1 MATTAR
7 ELFVHELRDS
17 YDAEH
22 RLVDSLK
29 EMSSKVS
36 DPELTK
42 AFDLHRQQTERQ
54 IKRLET
60 VFSSV
65 DERPERESCEG
76 IQGLIEEFKSFN
88 KEEDPS
94 TEVLNLFAAVSAK
107 KVEHY
112 EIVAYESLMQLARQL
127 GLRDAQAALRENL
140 AEELATAD
148 QLQGMSEKLLT
159 ELV

>member
-7 ELFVHELRDS
+7 ELFEHELRDA

-22 RLVDSLK
+22 RLVDLLK
-29 EMSSKVS
+29 EMSSKVT

-42 AFDLHRQQTERQ
+42 AFDLHREQTQRQ
-54 IKRLET
+54 IERLET
-60 VFSSV
+60 VFSSI
-65 DERPERESCEG
+65 DFKPERESCEG
-76 IQGLIEEFKSFN
+76 IKGLITEFKEFT
-88 KEEDPS
+88 KEENSS
-94 TEVLNLFAAVSAK
+94 TEVLNFFAAVSAK

-127 GLRDAQAALRENL
+127 GLRDAQASLRENL

-159 ELV
+159 ELT

>member
-7 ELFVHELRDS
+7 ELFEHELRDA

-22 RLVDSLK
+22 RMVDSLK

-36 DPELTK
+36 DPELSK
-42 AFDLHRQQTERQ
+42 SFDMHRQQTERQ

-60 VFSSV
+60 AFSSI
-65 DERPERESCEG
+65 DETPQRESCEG
-76 IQGLIEEFKSFN
+76 IKGLIEEFKTFT

-94 TEVLNLFAAVSAK
+94 TEVLNLFASVSAK

-112 EIVAYESLMQLARQL
+112 EIVAYESLLQLATQL

-140 AEELATAD
+140 AEELSTAD

>member
-7 ELFVHELRDS
+7 ELFEHELRDA

-22 RLVDSLK
+22 RMVDSLK
-29 EMSSKVS
+29 EMSSKVT
-36 DPELTK
+36 DPELSK
-42 AFDLHRQQTERQ
+42 GFDMHRQQTQRQ
-54 IKRLET
+54 IERLET
-60 VFSSV
+60 VFSSIG
-65 DERPERESCEG
+65 ESPQRESCEG
-76 IQGLIEEFKSFN
+76 IQGLIEEFKTFT

-94 TEVLNLFAAVSAK
+94 TEVLNLFASVSAK

-112 EIVAYESLMQLARQL
+112 EIVAYESLMQLATQL

-140 AEELATAD
+140 AEELSTAD

-159 ELV
+159 ELA